1 MRRTLLYLLT
11 VVAMA
16 VLLMVFNWLP
26 QAMGGRGTVV
36 HTSFESLPRRLALSG
51 VYRPSYFPES
61 LQWPPAEILTRE
73 KGASLLMHFNS
84 RHDGRV
90 ELSVAQAASSESLIP
105 SRMEPYQ
112 IITQK
117 QIPFRGQMAQLIT
130 ATCRDGGPCNRI
142 SWQDGEASLALSFRG
157 PEQDLL
163 RIAQSVIPEKIR

>member
-1 MRRTLLYLLT
+1 MRKTFLFLLT
-11 VVAMA
+11 VLAITA
-16 VLLMVFNWLP
+16 LLMVFNWLP

-36 HTSFESLPRRLALSG
+36 HMNFESLPRKLA
-51 VYRPSYFPES
+51 YRPSYFPES
-61 LQWPPAEILTRE
+61 LQWPPAEILTRD

-90 ELSVAQAASSESLIP
+90 ELSVAQAANPEDLIP
-105 SRMEPYQ
+105 SRIEPYQ

-117 QIPFRGQMAQLIT
+117 RIPFHGQEALLIT
-130 ATCRDGGPCNRI
+130 ATCRDGSPCNRI
-142 SWQDGEASLALSFRG
+142 SWQEGETSVALSFRG